1 MHALIKVKVKIT
13 NKGYIHQQNEYYFL
27 HEIRIISNRIEI
39 TEKLLFAAGLQP
51 MMMIMVMVMLK

>member
-39 TEKLLFAAGLQP
+39 TEKLLFTAGLQP
-51 MMMIMVMVMLK
+51 MMIMVMVMLK